1 MQGEKGFYM
10 EVFTLVLLDGLTVVS
25 SHLNPKKAQGVFFCS
40 AWGRAWLSL
49 TVAQEIVSKCSTLWG
64 FVVLM

>member
-25 SHLNPKKAQGVFFCS
+25 SHLNPTKAQRFS
-40 AWGRAWLSL
+40 PAARAWLSL